1 MQTFLP
7 YGSCFYLSATVL
19 DNKRLNKQIL
29 EAYQIYTDRVPT
41 LNHPA
46 CLMWAN
52 YKHYLRLYI
61 RAMVEEYS
69 LRFGKRHKV
78 DKEMFQISRDWYME
92 QVLTIGRLPGGIDHP
107 WIRLS
112 HIVNLIRK
120 DPDWYL
126 PKLQTPFKFHSNIL
140 CKRVPA
146 IDEFPEGYWWPVMPV
161 GKKARADKTA
171 WEKFF
176 NGCTMTWLAKPI

>member
-61 RAMVEEYS
+61 RAMVEEYC
-69 LRFGKRHKV
+69 LRFGRRHKV
-78 DKEMFQISRDWYME
+78 DKEMFQIS
-92 QVLTIGRLPGGIDHP
+92 VIGIWNRFLLLGNF
-107 WIRLS
+107 L
-112 HIVNLIRK
+112 V
-120 DPDWYL
+120 
-126 PKLQTPFKFHSNIL
+126 
-140 CKRVPA
+140 
-146 IDEFPEGYWWPVMPV
+146 
-161 GKKARADKTA
+161 
-171 WEKFF
+171 
-176 NGCTMTWLAKPI
+176 

>member
-19 DNKRLNKQIL
+19 DNKRLNKQIV
-29 EAYQIYTDRVPT
+29 EAYQIYTDRVPN

-46 CLMWAN
+46 CLMWREH
-52 YKHYLRLYI
+52 KPYLRLYI
-61 RAMVEEYS
+61 RALVEEYN
-69 LRFGKRHKV
+69 LRFRKTHSV
-78 DKEMFQISRDWYME
+78 DKEMFHVDRDLCMK
-92 QVLTIGRLPGGIDHP
+92 QVLTLDKLPSGLDHP

-126 PKLQTPFKFHSNIL
+126 PKLHSRFKFHASIL
-140 CKRVPA
+140 CKRIPN
-146 IDEFPEGYWWPVMPV
+146 IEEFPEGYWWPVMPI
-161 GKKARADKTA
+161 GKKAKTDKLM
-171 WEKFF
+171 WEEFF
-176 NGCTMTWLAKPI
+176 NGCTKTWLARN